1 MAALTDSRR
10 AASRQDTALPEGLG
24 WFIVVGLGGLFSLF
38 TAGLVRHSRPPALQ
52 GCRVARLRHSLTRA
66 PLPQVYLG
74 DRYSGHVP
82 TSEEYSTAGRSI
94 KMGLT
99 ACDIVSKWTWAATL
113 LQSSN
118 VAFQYGVS
126 GPFWY
131 ASGATIQV
139 LLFAVLAV
147 EIKRKC
153 PAIHTALE
161 VVHARWGTGPHIVF
175 LVFMFICNIIVTSML
190 ILGGSAVINALSGV
204 DLSAAAFLIP
214 MGVTIY
220 TAQGGLMATFI
231 ASWAHVAIIYIALCI
246 FMFQIYATD
255 PMLGSPKAVWDHL
268 NVMNGLVPV
277 EGNHPYGTMLTM
289 KSHNGLLF
297 GIINII
303 GNFGTVFV
311 DQAYW
316 QGAIAAKP
324 SATYKG
330 YLMGGMCWFAIP
342 FTLATTLGLS
352 GRAFD
357 LPLTYKEAGD
367 GLVPPAVAAHTLGTG
382 GAFLIV
388 LQLFMAVTASG
399 SAEQIAVASIF
410 SYDIFKRYIKP
421 NATGKD
427 IILMSRV
434 GVFGFGIISGM
445 LAVTLQQLGLNLG
458 WVYNAM
464 GIFIGSA
471 VLPLSLAITWKKCS
485 GSAAVTGAILAQFAG
500 LIAWMVQGK
509 LSSKA
514 LGWNGGKGE
523 VTYESLGLLN
533 AQLAGNC
540 ASLFGS
546 IFITIP
552 MSLIWPQ
559 NYDFAEL
566 RKLTDG
572 NQVVTETDDS
582 ALLDADGADSP
593 EAMDLALSWTYKTG
607 SVLTLVLIILWPCL
621 AIPAGHFTPS
631 YWGWWVA
638 LAIAWGLI
646 ATFCTICLPL
656 WEARTTITAV
666 FKSLLGGHI
675 PEGHEP
681 SIHHAKA
688 KPPTAV

>member
-1 MAALTDSRR
+1 
-10 AASRQDTALPEGLG
+10 
-24 WFIVVGLGGLFSLF
+24 
-38 TAGLVRHSRPPALQ
+38 
-52 GCRVARLRHSLTRA
+52 
-66 PLPQVYLG
+66 
-74 DRYSGHVP
+74 
-82 TSEEYSTAGRSI
+82 
-94 KMGLT
+94 MGLT

-161 VVHARWGTGPHIVF
+161 VVHARWGTGPH
-175 LVFMFICNIIVTSML
+175 LVFMAFMLITNIIVTSML

-204 DLSAAAFLIP
+204 DLTAAAFLIP
-214 MGVTIY
+214 FGVTLY
-220 TAQGGLMATFI
+220 TAQGGLMATFM

-246 FMFQIYATD
+246 FMFIIYTSD
-255 PMLGSPKAVWDHL
+255 PMLGSPKRVWDHL
-268 NVMNGLVPV
+268 NIMNGIVPI
-277 EGNHPYGTMLTM
+277 EFNQPMGTMLTM

-297 GIINII
+297 GIVR
-303 GNFGTVFV
+303 FLAPSALFPPHPLTPPARPVWT
-311 DQAYW
+311 DQHHW
-316 QGAIAAKP
+316 QLRHRVRGPGLLAGCVRAPARNDGLRPRAHFPLPRPSPPLSGAIAAKP

-330 YLMGGMCWFAIP
+330 YLLGGMCWFAIP

-352 GRAFD
+352 ARAFD
-357 LPLTYKEAGD
+357 LPMTYAEAGS
-367 GLVPPAVAAHTLGTG
+367 GLVPPAVASHTMGTG

-410 SYDIFKRYIKP
+410 SYDIFKRYFKP

-427 IILMSRV
+427 IIMMSRV
-434 GVFGFGIISGM
+434 GVVCYGIISGM

-471 VLPLSLAITWKKCS
+471 VVPLSLALTWNKCS
-485 GSAAVTGAILAQFAG
+485 GFAAVTGAVLAQFAG
-500 LIAWMVQGK
+500 LIAWMVQAK
-509 LSSKA
+509 LTSKKKGIA
-514 LGWNGGKGE
+514 AGYPAGGN
-523 VTYESLGLLN
+523 VTYESLGELN

-540 ASLFGS
+540 AALFGS
-546 IFITIP
+546 IFVTVP
-552 MSLIWPQ
+552 LSLIWPQ
-559 NYDFAEL
+559 NYDWKEL
-566 RKLTDG
+566 RKITDG
-572 NQVVTETDDS
+572 NQVDTAETDDS
-582 ALLDADGADSP
+582 AKLDAEGADSP
-593 EAMDLALSWTYKTG
+593 EAMDIALNWTYKTG
-607 SVLTLVLIILWPCL
+607 GVLTLVLIILWPVL

-638 LAIAWGLI
+638 LAIMWGLLAAI
-646 ATFCTICLPL
+646 ATILLPL
-656 WEARTTITAV
+656 WEARKPILAV
-666 FKSLLGGHI
+666 FSSLIHGHV

-681 SIHHAKA
+681 SVHQPKA
-688 KPPTAV
+688 EA

>member
-1 MAALTDSRR
+1 
-10 AASRQDTALPEGLG
+10 
-24 WFIVVGLGGLFSLF
+24 
-38 TAGLVRHSRPPALQ
+38 
-52 GCRVARLRHSLTRA
+52 
-66 PLPQVYLG
+66 
-74 DRYSGHVP
+74 
-82 TSEEYSTAGRSI
+82 
-94 KMGLT
+94 MGLT

-161 VVHARWGTGPHIVF
+161 VVHARWGTGPH
-175 LVFMFICNIIVTSML
+175 LVFMAFMLITNIIVTSML

-204 DLSAAAFLIP
+204 DLTAAAFLIP
-214 MGVTIY
+214 FGVTIY
-220 TAQGGLMATFI
+220 TAQGGLMATFM

-246 FMFQIYATD
+246 FMFIIYTSD
-255 PMLGSPKAVWDHL
+255 PMLGSPKRVWDHL
-268 NVMNGLVPV
+268 NIMNGVVPI
-277 EGNHPYGTMLTM
+277 EFNQPMGTMLTM

-297 GIINII
+297 GIVRFLAPSALFPQHPLTPPRPPCLDRSTSLATSAPCLWTRPT
-303 GNFGTVFV
+303 GRVR
-311 DQAYW
+311 ACARAERLPAAARSLPPPPPSPPLS
-316 QGAIAAKP
+316 GAIAAKP

-330 YLMGGMCWFAIP
+330 YLLGGMCWFAIP

-352 GRAFD
+352 ARAFD
-357 LPLTYKEAGD
+357 LPMTYSEAGS
-367 GLVPPAVAAHTLGTG
+367 GLVPPAVASHTMGTG

-410 SYDIFKRYIKP
+410 SYDIFKRYFKP

-434 GVFGFGIISGM
+434 GVVCYGIISGM

-471 VLPLSLAITWKKCS
+471 VVPLSLALTWNKC
-485 GSAAVTGAILAQFAG
+485 Q
-500 LIAWMVQGK
+500 
-509 LSSKA
+509 
-514 LGWNGGKGE
+514 GE
-523 VTYESLGLLN
+523 VTVESLGLLN

-546 IFITIP
+546 IFVTIP
-552 MSLIWPQ
+552 ISLIWPQ
-559 NYDFAEL
+559 NYDWKEL
-566 RKLTDG
+566 RKITDG
-572 NQVVTETDDS
+572 NQVDTAETDDS
-582 ALLDADGADSP
+582 AKLDAEGADSP
-593 EAMDLALSWTYKTG
+593 EAMDIALNWTYKTG
-607 SVLTLVLIILWPCL
+607 GVLTLVLIILWPVL

-638 LAIAWGLI
+638 LAIMWGLLATI
-646 ATFCTICLPL
+646 ATILLPL
-656 WEARTTITAV
+656 WEARKPILAV
-666 FKSLLGGHI
+666 ISSLIHGHV

-681 SIHHAKA
+681 SVHQPKA
-688 KPPTAV
+688 EA